1 MRSRPPASSLGAFAY
16 YGGLRLLGLTSLRR
30 RQQDGGLILC
40 YHNVVPGDGGREGD
54 PGLHMSCVR
63 FERHMRWLALHYNVV
78 PLHEFVQRV
87 EMGASLQSVAAITFD
102 DAYAGVFAHAAPLL
116 EALELPATVFVVA
129 DAPGRSDLFWWDR
142 PDVVTVAGRPDTRRE
157 WLTQLQG
164 DQAAIVSS
172 LGASAVAPL
181 PSTHYAADWA
191 TIRAHAGR
199 QLDIGVHSAT
209 HRSLTTLSDAD
220 LEREIVTSRA
230 VIYHAT
236 GVWPQCFSY
245 PYGLWDG
252 RVRDAVRAAGY
263 RAACT
268 TDPEFYSRPAD
279 VWALP
284 RLNVPAGISDG
295 AFEAWTAGFR
305 GSKAS

>member
-1 MRSRPPASSLGAFAY
+1 MRALPQAPSLGAFAY
-16 YGGLRLLGLTSLRR
+16 YSGLRLLGLTSLRR
-30 RQQDGGLILC
+30 RQQGGGLILC
-40 YHNVVPGDGGREGD
+40 YHNVVPGDDGSRGGD
-54 PGLHMSCVR
+54 PSLHMSCGR

-78 PLHEFVQRV
+78 PLHEFVERV
-87 EMGASLQSVAAITFD
+87 ETGASLQSVAAITFD
-102 DAYAGVFAHAAPLL
+102 DAYAGVFEHAAPLL

-142 PDVVTVAGRPDTRRE
+142 SDVLTSAGRSHVRQE
-157 WLTQLQG
+157 WLIRLQG

-191 TIRAHAGR
+191 TIRAHAGG

-209 HRSLTTLSDAD
+209 HRSLTTLPDAD

-230 VIYHAT
+230 VLYHAT
-236 GVWPQCFSY
+236 GMWPQCFSY

-268 TDPEFYSRPAD
+268 TDAEFCTKPAD

-284 RLNVPAGISDG
+284 RLNVPARISDG

-305 GSKAS
+305 GNSA